1 MAIFNLGIF
10 TLFSSNFQKKNI
22 PIYVYSTR
30 PIARYRNCFNNLQP
44 PEYASYHTSEHNLEV
59 TKKKSNESLQIFLS
73 CPVDAIK

>member
-1 MAIFNLGIF
+1 MAIFNLGDIYPIF
-10 TLFSSNFQKKNI
+10 LKFSKNI

-59 TKKKSNESLQIFLS
+59 TKKSLMKACRYF
-73 CPVDAIK
+73 